1 MARVMRENL
10 GEIKDLMLVFKDILE
25 MNCGSSYSSKPAPMY
40 DDFEDDFEDGRYL
53 ESAKEKRSR
62 MNEETFLA
70 GYMGDIRDKNRASG
84 KEIRDAVSK
93 ISYLLERRNNKKSRI
108 KD

>member
-25 MNCGSSYSSKPAPMY
+25 MNCGSSYSSKPEPQY
-40 DDFEDDFEDGRYL
+40 DDFEEDRYFESRQ
-53 ESAKEKRSR
+53 EKRSR

-93 ISYLLERRNNKKSRI
+93 ISYLLEGRKNKKSRLN
-108 KD
+108 D